1 MRSSAKRTR
10 DFSFISWIKSQPCVV
25 CEKHSLHLFAKRFSP
40 SQAHHA
46 GHRGLSQRADDRTC
60 IPLCWTHHDRNSPH
74 SVHTL
79 GRKFWQFYRLDRA
92 EVIAEMNRRYELETG
107 TEEIAA

>member
-1 MRSSAKRTR
+1 MRSSAHRIR
-10 DFSFISWIKSQPCVV
+10 DWAYLSWIKRQVCIV
-25 CEKHSLHLFAKRFSP
+25 CEKHAINVGNLFTRKFSP

-79 GRKFWQFYRLDRA
+79 GRKFWQFYSIDRQA
-92 EVIAEMNRRYELETG
+92 IIEEMNRRYELET
-107 TEEIAA
+107 ERAA

>member
-1 MRSSAKRTR
+1 MRSAAKRER
-10 DFSFISWIKSQPCVV
+10 DWAFISWIKRQACIV
-25 CEKHSLHLFAKRFSP
+25 CEMHSFKLFTQRFNP

-74 SVHTL
+74 SIHTL
-79 GRKFWQFYRLDRA
+79 GRKFWEFYQLDRA
-92 EVIAEMNRRYELETG
+92 QVIEEMQRRYELER
-107 TEEIAA
+107 AA